1 MLQLIEVLVR
11 VLEQT
16 CQIINFTQ
24 FIFLK
29 FWEILQPTI
38 IYDMGVGDFVIH
50 NGVEIIDKRPQD
62 YYGTSMTATIIKV
75 LRVNFFI
82 PYSNPGICWEVERFQ
97 RHIIR
102 VILPFMKTQA
112 SIDVSSYPTVISLA
126 PILVY
131 PMVST
136 YLAKRI
142 IEIRGIMMDSPTSSW
157 YTLCL

>member
-75 LRVNFFI
+75 LRVNLFI
-82 PYSNPGICWEVERFQ
+82 PYSNPSICREVERFQ
-97 RHIIR
+97 RHIVW
-102 VILPFMKTQA
+102 VILPFVEAQA
-112 SIDVSSYPTVISLA
+112 SVHVRSYPTIVSLT

-131 PMVST
+131 PMVGT
-136 YLAKRI
+136 YLAERI
-142 IEIRGIMMDSPTSSW
+142 IEIRGVVVDSPTPRRNAPR
-157 YTLCL
+157 